1 MPHDSK
7 FERLVEIAEPL
18 KKETINKAEQ
28 KEAVWAISPF
38 SWLVIHPVAPATKGK
53 IGKLLVA
60 DLCRDC
66 ELLVKSHK
74 GKEADFCINDRL
86 VSVRFALLSEDGIYT
101 FEQIRNNGSEF
112 LFCLGVSPDTAHA
125 WVFPMNECFEEFT
138 HQHASESRWMHI
150 RPSDRPEWINPKNPP
165 EQMRNQSGKLDDAL
179 KALCDHL
186 GV

>member
-86 VSVRFALLSEDGIYT
+86 VSVRFALLSEDGISLSSRFAIT
-101 FEQIRNNGSEF
+101 GAN
-112 LFCLGVSPDTAHA
+112 FCFAWGYLRIPRTLGCS
-125 WVFPMNECFEEFT
+125 
-138 HQHASESRWMHI
+138 Q
-150 RPSDRPEWINPKNPP
+150 
-165 EQMRNQSGKLDDAL
+165 
-179 KALCDHL
+179 
-186 GV
+186 